1 MSIQIIDNF
10 NIRTNKALDSR
21 TKFAT
26 VEEALAGIPM
36 IQRYVGLIVA
46 IENDGEGNQ
55 ALYWFEKGISDDD
68 FIALNIKSSFSNW
81 EWLDSELSSSNNN
94 WEWVQFI

>member
-26 VEEALAGIPM
+26 VEEALADIPM
-36 IQRYVGLIVA
+36 IQRYAGWTVA
-46 IENDGEGNQ
+46 IENDGEGSQ
-55 ALYWFEKGISDDD
+55 TLYWFEKGISDDD
-68 FIALNIKSSFSNW
+68 FIALNIKSFFYNW
-81 EWLDSELSSSNNN
+81 DWLDSELSSSNNN
-94 WEWVQFI
+94 WKWLYFM